1 VSSINFGADAF
12 GSSDY
17 APLPEGTYNANVF
30 EVEIVQVKNGE
41 NAGKDQFKVQFKVAD
56 GEFSNR
62 RLFTYVP
69 LYAGKASWKTV
80 AFFKALGYE
89 PKPGEPFTIPTP
101 NELAGKSLGIKVKVV
116 PSQDGGQENNIN
128 GFTATSNV
136 ESLLSAVTAKAP
148 ASSDDLWA

>member
-1 VSSINFGADAF
+1 MTSINFGADAF

-41 NAGKDQFKVQFKVAD
+41 NAGKDQFKVQFKVAE
-56 GEFSNR
+56 GQFSNR
-62 RLFTYVP
+62 RLFTYIP

-89 PKPGEPFTIPTP
+89 PKPGESFNVPTP
-101 NELAGKSLGIKVKVV
+101 NELAGKSLAIKVKVV
-116 PSQDGGQENNIN
+116 PSQDGGEENNIS
-128 GFTATSNV
+128 GFAPTSKV
-136 ESLLSAVTAKAP
+136 ESLASALGIKEPV
-148 ASSDDLWA
+148 SSDDIWA

>member
-1 VSSINFGADAF
+1 MSSINFGADAF

-41 NAGKDQFKVQFKVAD
+41 NAGKDQFKIQFKVAD

-80 AFFKALGYE
+80 GFFKALGYE

-128 GFTATSNV
+128 GFTTTSNV
-136 ESLLSAVTAKAP
+136 ESLLSAVTTKAP

>member
-1 VSSINFGADAF
+1 MSSINFGADAF

-17 APLPEGTYNANVF
+17 APLPAGSYNANVF

-41 NAGKDQFKVQFKVAD
+41 NAGKDQFKVQFKVAE

-62 RLFTYVP
+62 RLFTYIP

-101 NELAGKSLGIKVKVV
+101 NELAGKNLGIKVKVV
-116 PSQDGGQENNIN
+116 HICQELSLSQAQIILHKSCEGA
-128 GFTATSNV
+128 ATT
-136 ESLLSAVTAKAP
+136 LHRLHQLT
-148 ASSDDLWA
+148 SDRSTN